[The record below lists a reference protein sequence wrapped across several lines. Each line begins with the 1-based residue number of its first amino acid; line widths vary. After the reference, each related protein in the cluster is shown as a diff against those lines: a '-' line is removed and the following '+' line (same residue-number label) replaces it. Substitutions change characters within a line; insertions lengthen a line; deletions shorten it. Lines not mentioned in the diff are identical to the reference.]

1 MKKMNMKSL
10 SILALLVMAF
20 TVSCKKE
27 KDMEFNQIRMFT
39 PGNIGIT
46 TADTTVTLEWNP
58 SLFTEGR
65 NVTYTVEVARD
76 SSFQNVVYRTVVDT
90 SKAVITASNLSVRTN
105 YVARVKADTSGNI
118 PQSYWVISGR
128 FAMTGEQI
136 FLPVQATDIIDVA
149 VLLKWRTTAGLTKIV
164 LTPQNGT
171 PMDIALTAGD
181 ITAERKLITGL
192 TSNTQYTAE
201 IFAGTRSKGLVT
213 FRTKVPMSGNIIDL
227 RGISGRPTVLVDTLP
242 IIPSGSI
249 VVLGRGQTYTVSVNT
264 PLSKSV
270 TIVSGDDLLNPNLA
284 MIYFTS
290 NFNFTASAAID
301 SIKFSNVA
309 IRSDNYTS
317 RYIFNTTGGATL
329 SKMIFENCRIGA
341 FRGLVRLQ
349 SGTTTV
355 SEFRLDNCVVD
366 SLGNYG
372 VITVDNVSCRVD
384 RFVLRNSTVYKAD
397 KIITS
402 RQNSTSILVES
413 CTFNETPLGGGA
425 TSNFFIDYSQSGT
438 NNVTAGIAINNTIF
452 GVGKANSGN
461 SVVRGIR
468 VNAATGITVA
478 NSYKTSDYVTAGND
492 IPSLVAY
499 PGTSAQLFQDPNNG
513 NFTIIDNSFA
523 GRNTAG
529 DPRWR

>member
-1 MKKMNMKSL
+1 MKKMNIKSL
-10 SILALLVMAF
+10 SLLALLALLF
-20 TVSCKKE
+20 TASCKKE
-27 KDMEFNQIRMFT
+27 KDMEFEQIRMFT
-39 PGNIGIT
+39 PGNIRINS
-46 TADTTVTLEWNP
+46 ADTTVTLEWNP

-65 NVTYTVEVARD
+65 KVSYTVEVARD
-76 SSFQNVVYRTVVDT
+76 SSFQNIVYRTVVDT
-90 SKAVITASNLSVRTN
+90 SKAVITASSLAVRTN
-105 YVARVKADTSGNI
+105 YVARVKTDTSGNV

-136 FLPVQATDIIDVA
+136 FLPVQATDVIDVA
-149 VLLKWRTTAGLTKIV
+149 VLLKWRTTAGLTKIM
-164 LTPQNGT
+164 LTPVNGT
-171 PMDIALTAGD
+171 PVDIPLTAGD
-181 ITAERKLITGL
+181 ITAERKLISGL
-192 TSNTQYTAE
+192 TSNTAYTAE

-227 RGISGRPTVLVDTLP
+227 RGITGRPNVLVDTLP
-242 IIPSGSI
+242 IIASGSI
-249 VVLGRGQTYTVSVNT
+249 VVLGRGQTYTVAAPAS
-264 PLSKSV
+264 LSKSV

-290 NFNFTASAAID
+290 NFNFAASAAID

-309 IRSDNYTS
+309 MRSDNYTS
-317 RYIFNTTGGATL
+317 RYIFNTTNGATL
-329 SKMIFENCRIGA
+329 NKMIFENCRIGA

-355 SEFRLDNCVVD
+355 TEFRVDNCVVD

-372 VITVDNVSCRVD
+372 VITVDNVTCKAD
-384 RFVLRNSTVYKAD
+384 RIVMRNSTVYKAD

-402 RQNSTSILVES
+402 RQNSTSILVEN

-425 TSNFFIDYSQSGT
+425 ASNFFIDYSQSGT

-452 GVGKANSGN
+452 GAGKSNSGN
-461 SVVRGIR
+461 AIVRGVR
-468 VNAATGITVA
+468 ANAATGVTA
-478 NSYKTSDYVTAGND
+478 SNSYKTSDYVTAGND
-492 IPSLVAY
+492 IPSLIAY
-499 PGTSAQLFQDPNNG
+499 AGTSANLFQDPANG

-523 GRNTAG
+523 GRSTAG